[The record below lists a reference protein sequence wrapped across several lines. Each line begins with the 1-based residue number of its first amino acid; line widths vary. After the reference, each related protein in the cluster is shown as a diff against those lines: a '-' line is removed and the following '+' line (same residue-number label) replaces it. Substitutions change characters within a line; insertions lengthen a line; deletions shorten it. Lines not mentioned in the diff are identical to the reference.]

1 MIPYT
6 IFHAIFHLTFLLFS
20 INKNGRKYLFILI
33 PLLIFIFSAIR
44 FDVGND
50 FDTYRNHFLNS
61 KFNTLEIGQNLLF
74 WVSNKMGG
82 FQTYI
87 FLTSGLIIL
96 GYSKFINYFSK
107 NIYISYIIFITIG
120 YFLLGSFN
128 LIRQYVAISFFLMSI
143 ISLYKGNR
151 FRFVLLNFIGGLF
164 HMSGFL
170 MIPLFFIGKKLK
182 IKYFIILSL
191 LIILNVDYLLSYVL
205 TLLGKEFYL
214 LEDWSSVMNNQRNDL
229 FLGIYFILCLI
240 LILAVNKYFSKTE
253 IFKNLIILSFFLIFS
268 SSFLFPQIP
277 NMFFFRINNFFLPF
291 MLVLSPLMINF
302 FTKNNRPFIN
312 FIIIFTCYCYLCFV
326 LAIKGE
332 EIKLIPFKIFK
343 FY

>member
-1 MIPYT
+1 MIPYI
-6 IFHAIFHLTFLLFS
+6 IFHTIFHLTFLLFS
-20 INKNGRKYLFILI
+20 INKNGRKYLLILI

-50 FDTYRNHFLNS
+50 FDTYRNHYLYS
-61 KFNTLEIGQNLLF
+61 KFNSLEIGQNLLF
-74 WVSNKMGG
+74 WISDKMGG
-82 FQTYI
+82 FQAYI

-128 LIRQYVAISFFLMSI
+128 LIRQYIAISFFLMSLI
-143 ISLYKGNR
+143 ALHKNNKSR
-151 FRFVLLNFIGGLF
+151 FILLNFIGGLF

-170 MIPLFFIGKKLK
+170 MIPLFLIEKKIK
-182 IKYFIILSL
+182 IKYFIIPLF
-191 LIILNVDYLLSYVL
+191 LIILNFEYLLSFAL

-214 LEDWSSVMNNQRNDL
+214 LEDWSSVMNNQRNDF
-229 FLGIYFILCLI
+229 FLGIYFILCLL
-240 LILAVNKYFSKTE
+240 LIVTINKYFSKNE

-291 MLVLSPLMINF
+291 ILVLSPLMINF

-332 EIKLIPFKIFK
+332 EIKLIPFKIFN